1 MQRIFLQQNFW
12 NDFIIENKDI
22 IHQLLNV
29 LRYKIWQEIIF
40 FNGKELIDYKYSIQ
54 EIWKKYI
61 KLFFIEKII
70 KNEYYNKKVYLYQAL
85 PNKID
90 KIEDILDKATQIW
103 VYKIIF
109 FKSERSQKILINE
122 HKIDRFKKIII
133 ESVELSNRN
142 ILPKLEIIDKI
153 DLSHISWEKIYFHTI
168 ECESILLK
176 NLVFKDDIV
185 NIFIWPEWGFS
196 WNEEQNFN
204 TNWFTKVYLW
214 NNILRTQTAW
224 IVASFYI
231 LNK

>member
-168 ECESILLK
+168 EFESILLK

>member
-1 MQRIFLQQNFW
+1 MQRFFLEQNFW

-168 ECESILLK
+168 EFESILLK